1 MGVVVCLPLL
11 NHGPC
16 AAPNTYKLAS
26 FPFFAPAFVYSS
38 PFLNLFQALMGKH
51 FPKVFQ
57 PTSNGCKLRSEGF
70 SPCLCH
76 GTLASPKLWSVHNSK
91 HIYKLT
97 CFDFFSSA
105 SVSLGLLFGRPF
117 FVASSRSQVVHGEF
131 ITHFSADFSRL

>member
-38 PFLNLFQALMGKH
+38 PFFNLFQALMGKH

-76 GTLASPKLWSVHNSK
+76 GTLGSPKLWSVHSSK
-91 HIYKLT
+91 PVDPVVIINNAIAIATQTYLT
-97 CFDFFSSA
+97 IHCNCNGDN
-105 SVSLGLLFGRPF
+105 
-117 FVASSRSQVVHGEF
+117 
-131 ITHFSADFSRL
+131 